1 LKCNIFIIHLPAL
14 FLCLIQHT
22 TLLHFREFFGQE
34 KCITAAMAKRAQMP
48 LGKKKMNAKDSVKRK
63 PANSNESPVVKK
75 VKPMSQSPPSCAPK
89 QQNSEEA
96 CTETL
101 SKNKEN
107 SPPLK
112 LTRRSTSEAAI
123 KAAVIKAAA
132 LEAAAATAATSP
144 SPKKDKAEGEQ
155 G

>member
-1 LKCNIFIIHLPAL
+1 
-14 FLCLIQHT
+14 
-22 TLLHFREFFGQE
+22 
-34 KCITAAMAKRAQMP
+34 
-48 LGKKKMNAKDSVKRK
+48 
-63 PANSNESPVVKK
+63 
-75 VKPMSQSPPSCAPK
+75 
-89 QQNSEEA
+89 
-96 CTETL
+96 
-101 SKNKEN
+101 
-107 SPPLK
+107 LK

>member
-1 LKCNIFIIHLPAL
+1 
-14 FLCLIQHT
+14 
-22 TLLHFREFFGQE
+22 
-34 KCITAAMAKRAQMP
+34 MAKRAQMP

-75 VKPMSQSPPSCAPK
+75 VKPMSQSSPRSGAPK

-123 KAAVIKAAA
+123 KAAAIKAAA

-155 G
+155 GWEQVDTSNVKSPDLNLKKVYRLDADNPKLLH